1 MKKLTTGQKAART
14 RKARAT
20 ARKAADTKTRNAA
33 KTFRWHD
40 YCYSLKAIGL
50 MANFS
55 KAECLRVRRLLTD
68 AIALGRVKQIARGEY
83 QLI

>member
-1 MKKLTTGQKAART
+1 
-14 RKARAT
+14 
-20 ARKAADTKTRNAA
+20 
-33 KTFRWHD
+33 
-40 YCYSLKAIGL
+40 